1 MIWVS
6 VILAGMSFAIAF
18 WIGQQLLVDAMNRY
32 RNVLVNDAQANL
44 REMFVFIDL
53 SNLWPVVFCF
63 AMGLALISWLLF
75 DLVFLSILIAII
87 ALFLPRYA
95 LNKAVR
101 ARTEKFEQQLPDA
114 LLAMSSALRAG
125 VSLGV
130 ALKQVVQNAEAPFA
144 QELGLV
150 LREQRVGISLSEAL
164 GNLYIR
170 MPSENIQMMTTL
182 MRVASASGGSLADLL
197 ERLSVTVRS
206 RLHVNMKMRV
216 LTSQGTMQAWIVGS
230 LPVILLIVLNI
241 IDPYS
246 VHLMFHTTA
255 GQIIL
260 MTVIVLEVA
269 GAWMLKRILQ
279 IQS

>member
-1 MIWVS
+1 MIWLS
-6 VILAGMSFAIAF
+6 VILAGISFAIAF
-18 WIGQQLLVDAMNRY
+18 WIGQQLVVDAMQRY

-53 SNLWPVVFCF
+53 THLWPAVVCL
-63 AMGLALISWLLF
+63 ATSLALLSWLIF
-75 DLVFLSILIAII
+75 DLIFLSLLIAIV

-95 LNKAVR
+95 LNKAIR
-101 ARTEKFEQQLPDA
+101 ARTETFEQQLPDA

-130 ALKQVVQNAEAPFA
+130 ALKQVVQNAEAPFS

-150 LREQRVGISLSEAL
+150 LREQRVGISLPDAL
-164 GNLYIR
+164 ANLYTR

-182 MRVASASGGSLADLL
+182 MRVASVSGGSLADLL
-197 ERLSVTVRS
+197 ERLSTTVRA
-206 RLHVNMKMRV
+206 RLHLSMKLRV

-230 LPVILLIVLNI
+230 LPVVLLIVLNF

-246 VHLMFHTTA
+246 THLMFYTTA
-255 GQIIL
+255 GQIVL
-260 MTVIVLEVA
+260 FTVIVLETA
-269 GAWMLKRILQ
+269 GALMLKRILQ
-279 IQS
+279 IQP

>member
-1 MIWVS
+1 MIWLS
-6 VILAGMSFAIAF
+6 VILAGISFAIAF
-18 WIGQQLLVDAMNRY
+18 WIGQQLVVDAMQRY

-53 SNLWPVVFCF
+53 THLWPAVVCL
-63 AMGLALISWLLF
+63 ATSLALLSWLIF
-75 DLVFLSILIAII
+75 DLIFLSLLIAIV

-95 LNKAVR
+95 LNKAIR
-101 ARTEKFEQQLPDA
+101 ARTETFEQQLPDA

-130 ALKQVVQNAEAPFA
+130 ALKQVVQNAEAPFS

-150 LREQRVGISLSEAL
+150 LREQRVGISLPDAL
-164 GNLYIR
+164 ANLYTR

-182 MRVASASGGSLADLL
+182 MRVASVSGGSLADLL
-197 ERLSVTVRS
+197 ERLSTTVRA
-206 RLHVNMKMRV
+206 RLHLSMKLRV

-230 LPVILLIVLNI
+230 LPVVLLIVLNF

-246 VHLMFHTTA
+246 THLMFYTTA
-255 GQIIL
+255 GQIVLLIVIIL
-260 MTVIVLEVA
+260 ETA
-269 GAWMLKRILQ
+269 GALMLKRILQ
-279 IQS
+279 IQP